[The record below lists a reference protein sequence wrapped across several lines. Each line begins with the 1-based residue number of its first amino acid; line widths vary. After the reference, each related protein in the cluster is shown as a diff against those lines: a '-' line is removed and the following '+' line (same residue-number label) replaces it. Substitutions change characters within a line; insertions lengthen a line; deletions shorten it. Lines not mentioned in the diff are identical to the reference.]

1 MGNGCHSEKGQ
12 VSSNG
17 TPSKCLHTQP
27 PTPARTP
34 PWPED
39 SSLLMTERARVS
51 ARGGKGC
58 CEPRLFLLM
67 IDTREKQGQLMTLSG
82 SWLSGIKEGLG
93 TARLQ
98 VTRGQ
103 RDKQA
108 TLKALPLS
116 KSHIPSLRTPQE
128 QPQWPSE
135 RKALEG
141 RWKDQIIPCLNHAV
155 PCKAPPGLSPAA
167 RSLAWCLGYGHS
179 EPSVTSFQL
188 FLVTGPLHVLP
199 SVCLNNFPPAFSCL

>member
-17 TPSKCLHTQP
+17 TPGKCLHTQP

-51 ARGGKGC
+51 AREGKGC

-67 IDTREKQGQLMTLSG
+67 MDTREKQGQLMTLSG
-82 SWLSGIKEGLG
+82 SWLSGTKEGSG
-93 TARLQ
+93 TERLQ

-108 TLKALPLS
+108 ALKALPLS
-116 KSHIPSLRTPQE
+116 KPHSLPMDSSGAASVAIRKKGSRRKVERSNHPLPKPRSSLQGPPRPQ
-128 QPQWPSE
+128 PCSSE
-135 RKALEG
+135 
-141 RWKDQIIPCLNHAV
+141 PCLV
-155 PCKAPPGLSPAA
+155 PWLWAL
-167 RSLAWCLGYGHS
+167 
-179 EPSVTSFQL
+179 
-188 FLVTGPLHVLP
+188 
-199 SVCLNNFPPAFSCL
+199 

>member
-1 MGNGCHSEKGQ
+1 MQNGCHSEKGQ

-17 TPSKCLHTQP
+17 TPGKCLHTQP

-39 SSLLMTERARVS
+39 SSFLMTERERVL
-51 ARGGKGC
+51 ARGGGEGC

-67 IDTREKQGQLMTLSG
+67 TDTREKQVRGPLMTLSG
-82 SWLSGIKEGLG
+82 SWLSGIKEGSG
-93 TARLQ
+93 TERLQ

-116 KSHIPSLRTPQE
+116 RPHSLPMDS
-128 QPQWPSE
+128 SE
-135 RKALEG
+135 RSLS
-141 RWKDQIIPCLNHAV
+141 
-155 PCKAPPGLSPAA
+155 GLLKE
-167 RSLAWCLGYGHS
+167 RI
-179 EPSVTSFQL
+179 
-188 FLVTGPLHVLP
+188 
-199 SVCLNNFPPAFSCL
+199 